1 MNSALNSTPLA
12 ARAPDLRPSISCVM
26 PAYNEASNLPVI
38 VPQVIAGLQ
47 ALSDRVEV
55 IVVDDGSRDDTQVV
69 CAALTQKHPELVF
82 VALSRNFGKE
92 CALTAGLDHA
102 RGDVVVFMDS
112 DGQHPVD
119 IVAQMLAKWR
129 EGFDVVYTV
138 RQSRDDQSGMH
149 GKLADL
155 FYDFLNWRS
164 RVKIPPHAGDFR
176 LMDRRVADALRMLPE
191 RNRFMKGLYAWV
203 GFKSFAMPYSPP
215 ERLSGQSHFG
225 FRNAASLAITGLL
238 AFSSKPLRALG
249 LLGIGLSAAA
259 LFYGLWV
266 IIEYFWLGIDVP
278 GYATMVAGMMFL
290 SGIQLLSIGVLA
302 EYVGHIYE
310 EVKQRPT
317 YLVMS
322 RTGRGLGNGDPQ
334 R

>member
-1 MNSALNSTPLA
+1 MHTALNPTALV

-26 PAYNEASNLPVI
+26 PAYNEAGNLPQV
-38 VPQVIAGLQ
+38 VPQVIAGLR

-69 CAALTQKHPELVF
+69 CTALALQHSELVF

-102 RGDVVVFMDS
+102 QGDVVVFMDS
-112 DGQHPVD
+112 DGQHPVE
-119 IVAQMLAKWR
+119 IVSPMLTKWR

-138 RQSRDDQSGMH
+138 RQSRDDQSALH
-149 GKLADL
+149 GKLANL

-203 GFKSFAMPYSPP
+203 GFKSCALPYLPP
-215 ERLSGQSHFG
+215 GRLSGQSHFG
-225 FRNAASLAITGLL
+225 FRNAISLAITGLL

-249 LLGIGLSAAA
+249 VLGILLSAAA
-259 LFYGLWV
+259 FFYGLWV
-266 IIEYFWLGIDVP
+266 ILEYFWLGIDVP
-278 GYATMVAGMMFL
+278 GYATLVVGMMFL

-310 EVKQRPT
+310 EVKQRPA

-322 RTGRGLGNGDPQ
+322 RTGRGLGGDESA

>member
-1 MNSALNSTPLA
+1 
-12 ARAPDLRPSISCVM
+12 M
-26 PAYNEASNLPVI
+26 PAFNEASNLPQVI
-38 VPQVIAGLQ
+38 PQVIDALK
-47 ALSDRVEV
+47 ALSAKVEV
-55 IVVDDGSRDDTQVV
+55 IVVDDGSRDNTQIV
-69 CAALTQKHPELVF
+69 CAALAQQHPELVF

-102 RGDVVVFMDS
+102 QGDVVVFMDS
-112 DGQHPVD
+112 DGQHPVG

-138 RQSRDDQSGMH
+138 RESRDDQSALH
-149 GKLADL
+149 GKLANL

-203 GFKSFAMPYSPP
+203 GFKSCALPYSPP
-215 ERLSGQSHFG
+215 ERLSGQSNFG
-225 FRNAASLAITGLL
+225 FGNALSLAVTGLL

-249 LLGIGLSAAA
+249 VLGILLSAAA

-266 IIEYFWLGIDVP
+266 IVEYFLYGIAVP
-278 GYATMVAGMMFL
+278 GYATLVVGMMFL

-302 EYVGHIYE
+302 EYVGRIYD

-322 RTGRGLGNGDPQ
+322 RIGRGLGNNDSAL
-334 R
+334 